1 MIQPPVNVPQF
12 DPEAA
17 EAMIWAW
24 HDQTSTP
31 FPVERST
38 VRHLECDLGL
48 NGQKLVRQGKLVIL
62 KDGALTR
69 MAMGLS

>member
-24 HDQTSTP
+24 HDQTGTP
-31 FPVERST
+31 FPVERT
-38 VRHLECDLGL
+38 QYDTWNDLGL
-48 NGQKLVRQGKLVIL
+48 NGPKLARQGKLVIL

>member
-1 MIQPPVNVPQF
+1 MTQPPVNVPQF

-31 FPVERST
+31 FPVEREQYD
-38 VRHLECDLGL
+38 RWCDLGL
-48 NGQKLVRQGKLVIL
+48 NGPKLARQGKLVIL